1 VPARRTEH
9 LLIAQLLN
17 PVAQLG
23 SKCLYV
29 LQSKARE
36 RGRRV
41 LRERIRSDILRASAR
56 KRPPSRRGGEVPLR
70 GVRKRC
76 GSTLVHQEDAGF
88 NAADAPGRRSSR
100 PTITSGTPASLT
112 RVLALSLNLAGVSL
126 TITFAGLDRDRTRE
140 IRNDVRCAAT
150 RLAAGWTTERERERE
165 RGKKRCICILF
176 RCVAISAIVNGIRA

>member
-56 KRPPSRRGGEVPLR
+56 KRPPSRRGGEVPLC

-126 TITFAGLDRDRTRE
+126 TITGLDRDRTRE
-140 IRNDVRCAAT
+140 IRNDVRCAASCW
-150 RLAAGWTTERERERE
+150 GWTTERER
-165 RGKKRCICILF
+165 KKAPHLHSVSLR
-176 RCVAISAIVNGIRA
+176 RDKRNR